1 MRAMYFVFLFFAM
14 LAGAAISIQAAAN
27 ASLRANLNDVRW
39 ATFFSITGTIVT
51 AVVVMLILRPAFPSA
66 AALRSAPWWN
76 WIGGPLGAA
85 IVLSGA
91 ALTPKLGAAAF
102 IAAIVAGQLASSIL
116 LDHFAWMDL
125 QRQPITIGRAL
136 GVALVFAGALL
147 VSRRG

>member
-27 ASLRANLNDVRW
+27 GSLRANLNDVRW

-51 AVVVMLILRPAFPSA
+51 AVVVMLFLRPAFPSA
-66 AALRSAPWWN
+66 TALRSAPWWN

-125 QRQPITIGRAL
+125 ARQPVTLSRAV
-136 GVALVFAGALL
+136 GVALVFVGVLL
-147 VSRRG
+147 VTRR